1 MRPQTQ
7 TENIAYALAKTF
19 CRGVIVGVHY
29 NRVMPKHFT
38 YEEERTIREFAD
50 EKWTHFV
57 GDARVAKSV

>member
-1 MRPQTQ
+1 
-7 TENIAYALAKTF
+7 
-19 CRGVIVGVHY
+19 
-29 NRVMPKHFT
+29 MPKHFT